1 MVCIERP
8 NRTSRRNRTERITRA
23 TPRFEVPAA
32 WRLVITVSTIEW
44 ATNAESN
51 KFHDH
56 SSPNKKRPLSVIA
69 RRSNSTKK
77 RTQKKTSPITH
88 SLSGSSF
95 RMNAESS
102 ASEARPM
109 KTACATMA
117 TENTTWN
124 GMLCTNLQS
133 LLCEIGFLAMDRK
146 RSRLLRT
153 LLNRLRAPGVIG
165 RILMREFDRDNKLGT
180 EVCSERIFA
189 SSLSSFQAL
198 EIRNCPECVGCSE

>member
-133 LLCEIGFLAMDRK
+133 LLCKGGFAAMDRK
-146 RSRLLRT
+146 RLKT
-153 LLNRLRAPGVIG
+153 LLDRPRDAEVLG
-165 RILMREFDRDNKLGT
+165 RILMRECDRETILGILT
-180 EVCSERIFA
+180 
-189 SSLSSFQAL
+189 SSSSSFQAL